1 MAMSSKAKAKSKAKS
16 AGKSGRPTASASTP
30 ELLLEIGTEELPY
43 QFVAPALRAFHE
55 ATERLL
61 KEERLSFGTIRV
73 VGTPRRLV
81 VLVDQLAT
89 HQAAAVKETMG
100 PSKVV
105 AFDQAGQPTKAAI
118 GFATG
123 QGVPVEKLEIRSIP
137 KGEYVF
143 AVKQEPG
150 QAATT
155 VLAQQLPK
163 LIGSLTFPKAMHW
176 NQTGVR
182 FARPIRW
189 LVALCHGK
197 TLPIEY
203 AGLVAE
209 PVSYGHRFVGRERNA
224 ATKGFAVRTI
234 AQYLREAERQGVIV
248 EQDRRRTM
256 ILEQLVTLAES
267 AGGVLHHDDELVEQ
281 AVYAVEYPHAILGSF
296 QPHYLSLPK
305 EVLMTSMKE
314 HQGFFAVVDRNG
326 ALLPNFLAVT
336 NMKLSDMRL
345 IREGNE
351 RVLSARLADAKF
363 FFDEDRKI
371 RLADRLEKLKSVT
384 FHQKLGNV
392 FQRSMRIKALARHL
406 AAQMGDKTLVET
418 AERAAELSKVDLLT
432 GIVGE
437 FPTLQGTMGGEYA
450 RHDGERSDVA
460 QAIAEHYLPRGM
472 EGEIP
477 RTLGG
482 RILSLADRLDKVAG
496 FFGAGIIPKGSE
508 DPYALRRDALSIVRI
523 IVEGDV
529 RVDLGTIMQKAK
541 AGVAGQI
548 TDTAVDWLKSN
559 PMHFILERFRFY
571 ATTACN
577 IREDIVASI
586 TANPLNLKSEFVDDL
601 QRMKAIA
608 AVVSR
613 SEFDPLIIGFKRA
626 HRLCEKE
633 QWDRKP
639 VNPELFGH
647 QAEVDLYQAL
657 QAAGQQVKASMEQGD
672 YAGALDVLVRMKEPI
687 DAFFAGVM
695 VNADDTAV
703 RGNRLSLLKDIDE
716 VFMTFADFS
725 QIMVQGS

>member
-1 MAMSSKAKAKSKAKS
+1 MSSKAKAKSKAKS
-16 AGKSGRPTASASTP
+16 AGKSGRPAASASTP

-43 QFVAPALRAFHE
+43 QFVAPALRALHE

-197 TLPIEY
+197 ALPIEY

-224 ATKGFAVRTI
+224 ATKGFVVRTI
-234 AQYLREAERQGVIV
+234 AQYLREAERHGVIV

-314 HQGFFAVVDRNG
+314 HQGFFALVDRNG

-371 RLADRLEKLKSVT
+371 RLADRVEKLAQVT
-384 FHQKLGNV
+384 FYQKLGSLHQKTTRNV
-392 FQRSMRIKALARHL
+392 DLSTWLTGKLSLSHRDQDLCQR
-406 AAQMGDKTLVET
+406 AAQ
-418 AERAAELSKVDLLT
+418 LSKADLIT
-432 GIVGE
+432 GMVGE
-437 FPTLQGTMGGEYA
+437 FPTLQGIIGAEYA
-450 RHDGERSDVA
+450 RHDGEAEEVCK
-460 QAIAEHYLPRGM
+460 AIRDQYLPRGM
-472 EGEIP
+472 DGELPATIH
-477 RTLGG
+477 GQ
-482 RILSLADRLDKVAG
+482 IVSLADRIDTIVA
-496 FFGAGIIPKGSE
+496 FFRAGVIPKGSE
-508 DPYALRRDALSIVRI
+508 DPFALRRHALSIVRI
-523 IVEGDV
+523 LIEGNLRLDLNQA
-529 RVDLGTIMQKAK
+529 VDK
-541 AGVAGQI
+541 AGEIAERDI
-548 TDTAVDWLKSN
+548 TDSSSMLSGG
-559 PMHFILERFRFY
+559 PLSFIFERVRFY
-571 ATTACN
+571 AGASCGIRDDIMAAVCDTAY
-577 IREDIVASI
+577 
-586 TANPLNLKSEFVDDL
+586 ANLDLDLTDVL
-601 QRMKAIA
+601 QRMKALQTISA
-608 AVVSR
+608 R